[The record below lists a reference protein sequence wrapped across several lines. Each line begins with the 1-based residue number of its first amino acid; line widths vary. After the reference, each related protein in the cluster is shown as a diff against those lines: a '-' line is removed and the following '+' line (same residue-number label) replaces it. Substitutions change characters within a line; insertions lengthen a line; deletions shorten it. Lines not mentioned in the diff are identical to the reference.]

1 MDKLIEARK
10 IISEADKQIAEL
22 FQQRMNA
29 VKQVAEYKKERGL
42 PVFDPAREDELIKRN
57 RDHDD
62 ALYNLTFGNFST
74 DTRKKLDSLF
84 KKETKGKRKEY

>member
-22 FQQRMNA
+22 FQQRMRA

-42 PVFDPAREDELIKRN
+42 PVFDASREDEVIRN
-57 RDHDD
+57 IRAVTLDD
-62 ALYNLTFGNFST
+62 IRETASAIFDFSGFVVCGFFF
-74 DTRKKLDSLF
+74 LF
-84 KKETKGKRKEY
+84 FAIIIHL